1 MPETGFAVLD
11 RRMRE
16 LASRDPRGLGRV
28 PSQAPLRRR
37 LERARQALQRL
48 SRDLESPP
56 PAVCWFLDNYPLLEE
71 TALLPPP
78 RVRLPC
84 WPGRSFAR
92 YS

>member
-56 PAVCWFLDNYPLLEE
+56 AVCWFLDNYPLLEE

-78 RVRLPC
+78 RVRLPLQ
-84 WPGRSFAR
+84 PNAR
-92 YS
+92 